1 MTAMTESEALA
12 RLAGCYGILP
22 AYHDI
27 DGREHHTTDAARRTL
42 LAAMG
47 IAADS
52 EGAVRTSLNEWSA
65 REWRTILPPAVVL
78 RDRGGPL
85 ELRLRLPARLAN
97 AAIGWRIVA
106 EDGSVHMVEC
116 AKTAD
121 LRLVEH
127 VEGEGGVRSI
137 HALTLGPLAHGY
149 YRLTLLDDAGPI
161 GTSLLVVAPPTCYWP
176 PVLEQ
181 DRRVW
186 GPTAQLYTLRSRRN
200 WGIGDFTDLAL
211 LARQW
216 GSRGAGVVGLNP
228 LHALFPDNPQHV
240 SPYSPSNRLYLNALY
255 LDPEAI
261 PDFAE
266 CEEARALVFRNTFQ
280 HRLAA
285 LRAPEL
291 VDYVGVAKAKR
302 LVLELLYGSF
312 RTRHLANSTSRA
324 AAFRAFQDRE
334 GRPLRLHA
342 LFEALQERFRRKDE
356 SVTGWL
362 QWPPPYRHPAHP
374 SVARFEREHGE
385 RIEFFEYLQWNTAL
399 QLEAAKHNAQ
409 DQGMQIGLYGDLAV
423 SVDPGGA
430 EVWSG
435 RDYFAMDASVG
446 CPPDALGP
454 AGQDWGL
461 PPLLPHRLAEA
472 AYEPFIRLLR
482 ANMAQPGALRLDHV
496 MGLRRL
502 FWIPRGSKAA
512 DGAYVSYPFDDL
524 LGILALE
531 SHRNRCLV
539 VGEDLGTVPDEV
551 RVAMAR
557 ERILSYRVLIFEREH
572 GGDFKAPQRYE
583 PQAIVAGAT
592 HDLPT
597 LAGFWTGRDLVL
609 REQLGL
615 FANRES
621 KDAEFWNRN
630 EDRHRLLAALQR
642 EGLSPGPA
650 DTSPGAPMPAGLSQ
664 AVHAF
669 LGRTPCKV
677 MVVQVE
683 DVIGVDT
690 PVNVPGTINEYPNW
704 RRKLPV
710 NIEEL
715 SDNAALESLTT
726 TLRAIRG
733 TGSGAGG

>member
-27 DGREHHTTDAARRTL
+27 DGREHHTTDTTRRAL
-42 LAAMG
+42 LGAMG
-47 IAADS
+47 VPAYS
-52 EGAVRTSLNEWSA
+52 EDAIRASLREWSA
-65 REWRTILPPAVVL
+65 REWRSTLPPAVVL

-85 ELRLRLPARLAN
+85 ELRVRLPARLAD

-106 EDGSVHMVEC
+106 EDGSVHLDC
-116 AKTAD
+116 AKAAD
-121 LRLVEH
+121 LRLVERI
-127 VEGEGGVRSI
+127 EGEDGIRSI
-137 HALTLGPLAHGY
+137 HALTLGPLPQGY
-149 YRLTLLDDAGPI
+149 HRLTLLDETGPI
-161 GTSLLVVAPPTCYWP
+161 GESLLIVAPSACYWP
-176 PVLEQ
+176 AALEENG
-181 DRRVW
+181 RVW

-200 WGIGDFTDLAL
+200 WGVGDFTDLAL
-211 LARQW
+211 LAEQW

-228 LHALFPDNPQHV
+228 LHALFPDNPQHA

-255 LDPEAI
+255 LDPEAV
-261 PDFAE
+261 PDFLE
-266 CEEARALVFRNTFQ
+266 CAEARALVSRQTFQ
-280 HRLAA
+280 QRLAS

-302 LVLELLYGSF
+302 LVLELLYSSF
-312 RTRHLANSTSRA
+312 RTRHLANSTPRA
-324 AAFRAFQDRE
+324 AAFRAFQGAE

-342 LFEALQERFRRKDE
+342 LFEALQERFRRKNE

-362 QWPPPYRHPAHP
+362 QWPEPYRHPAHP
-374 SVARFEREHGE
+374 SVARFEREHVE

-399 QLEAAKHNAQ
+399 QLEAAKHKAR

-435 RDYFAMDASVG
+435 RDFFAMEASVG

-461 PPLLPHRLAEA
+461 PPLLPHCLVEA

-502 FWIPRGSKAA
+502 FWIPRGAKASE
-512 DGAYVSYPFDDL
+512 GAYVAYPFDDL

-539 VGEDLGTVPDEV
+539 IGEDLGTVPDEV

-557 ERILSYRVLIFEREH
+557 EHILSYRVLIFEREY
-572 GGDFKAPQRYE
+572 GGDFKSPQRYE

-597 LAGFWTGRDLVL
+597 LAGFWTGRDLML

-615 FANRES
+615 FANSER
-621 KDAEFWNRN
+621 KDAEYWNRN

-650 DTSPGAPMPAGLSQ
+650 DASPGAPVPAGLSQ

-677 MVVQVE
+677 MVVQLE

-690 PVNVPGTINEYPNW
+690 PVNVPGTMNEYPNW

-715 SDNAALESLTT
+715 SASKALDSLTA
-726 TLRAIRG
+726 TLRGIRG
-733 TGSGAGG
+733 SGSGSAR